1 MKLVER
7 EEPAGP
13 DMYIVLDFISGLMF
27 GLEYLWDDQALVID
41 IGIVRLYIGKVP
53 TDVDEE

>member
-1 MKLVER
+1 
-7 EEPAGP
+7 
-13 DMYIVLDFISGLMF
+13 MYIVLDFISGLMF